1 MLLIVWQLFEGD
13 VYSRA
18 ASIQMNMGRGYRY
31 MFMNKT
37 SEMIHHHG
45 ASLSKQQSTH
55 TLLIW
60 HTAGF
65 VTVDQH
71 IHVAKSSVTN
81 ANHFSSQGS

>member
-1 MLLIVWQLFEGD
+1 MI
-13 VYSRA
+13 
-18 ASIQMNMGRGYRY
+18 
-31 MFMNKT
+31 T

-45 ASLSKQQSTH
+45 ASLSKQETTH
-55 TLLIW
+55 NFTTLLIW

-81 ANHFSSQGS
+81 ANHFYTYMD